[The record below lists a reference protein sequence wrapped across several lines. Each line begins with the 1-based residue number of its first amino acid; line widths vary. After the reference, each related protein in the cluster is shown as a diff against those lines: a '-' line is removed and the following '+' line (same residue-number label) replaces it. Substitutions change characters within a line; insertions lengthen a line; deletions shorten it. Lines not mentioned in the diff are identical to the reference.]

1 MELIDTPN
9 PNAKKIELDNSVLS
23 DNKFLDQ
30 QDKLSNDLEK
40 LDGVSSVFFGPS
52 FITITKGANVEWL
65 SISQDIIS
73 IFDTIQ

>member
-23 DNKFLDQ
+23 DKKFLDQ
-30 QDKLSNDLEK
+30 QDKLSNDLVK

-52 FITITKGANVEWL
+52 FITITKEDKVEWV
-65 SISQDIIS
+65 SITQNIVS

>member
-9 PNAKKIELDNSVLS
+9 PNAKKIELDTTVLY
-23 DNKFLDQ
+23 DNNFLAQ

-40 LDGVSSVFFGPS
+40 LDGVSSVFFGPN
-52 FITITKGANVEWL
+52 FITITKEANVEWL

>member
-9 PNAKKIELDNSVLS
+9 PNAKKIELDTTVLN
-23 DNKFLDQ
+23 DNNFLAQ
-30 QDKLSNDLEK
+30 QGKLSNDLEK

-52 FITITKGANVEWL
+52 FITITKEANVEWL